1 MCTLPPTS
9 DKMGIN
15 STRITSLDETVD
27 SKLQSKVF
35 QLAPLVPE
43 FNISFIRDVLLTY
56 EGNIEA
62 AGAFLVFGDDSDVH
76 QRSVNSL
83 MKKYPQTTEKEVRDA
98 FFRCHGDCKKA
109 AILLQERETGP
120 CLFVVSPRH
129 LHSSGGTMSNE
140 TEMILG

>member
-1 MCTLPPTS
+1 
-9 DKMGIN
+9 MGIN
-15 STRITSLDETVD
+15 STRITSLDKTID
-27 SKLQSKVF
+27 SKLQSKVT

-83 MKKYPQTTEKEVRDA
+83 MKKYPQIREKEARDA

-109 AILLQERETGP
+109 AVLLQDREAGP
-120 CLFVVSPRH
+120 CLFVASPHH